1 MQCRKLGEGKKPK
14 GDALTGSLTC
24 VCTSPDLGQGKLVA
38 VLSKGHGRN
47 PSRLLL
53 DTTADSV
60 PSRKLILL
68 IQGNNKLWFAATE
81 GRSEWKSVSLKN
93 NVSWDCD
100 CILFLGAVPARE
112 AVSPPSPGLLYG
124 AAAEP

>member
-1 MQCRKLGEGKKPK
+1 M
-14 GDALTGSLTC
+14 
-24 VCTSPDLGQGKLVA
+24 A

-47 PSRLLL
+47 PSPLLL
-53 DTTADSV
+53 DRTADSV
-60 PSRKLILL
+60 PKRKLILL
-68 IQGNNKLWFAATE
+68 IQGNNKLWFPGTE
-81 GRSEWKSVSLKN
+81 GRSGGKSVSLKN

-112 AVSPPSPGLLYG
+112 TVSPPSPGLVCG